1 MNKLTI
7 LTPTYNRAAYLE
19 KLYRSLVQQTE
30 QDFEWLVVDDGSTD
44 ETQELLGRFA
54 QENKVRM
61 RCLRQE
67 NGGKHRA
74 LNYGIAQITAE
85 LTFIVD
91 SDDFLPENAVE
102 TILRCHQKY
111 YKSYLQSVETAEI
124 KSSAEERAEHG
135 TEAQEGDT
143 RVRLC
148 GYSFLRCHAD
158 GRVNTAYFPENELI
172 GTYRNV
178 RINGKIDG
186 DKAEVFYTGIL
197 RQFPF
202 PEFEGEKFLPE
213 DLVWMQMSGPYQMVH
228 INENVYICDYLEG
241 GLTKTGRRMKIYSPR
256 GMMLRSRVY
265 LEDSGVRLKIRVKMM
280 LLYLIYG
287 RIAGETIRDLRREV
301 HPGWLFWLCVLPA
314 AILCT
319 RWKKEG

>member
-7 LTPTYNRAAYLE
+7 LTPTYNRAAYLK

-30 QDFEWLVVDDGSTD
+30 QNFEWLVVDDGSTD
-44 ETQELLGRFA
+44 ETQELLLGLA
-54 QENKVRM
+54 EENKVRM

-74 LNYGIAQITAE
+74 LNYGIAQIDTE

-91 SDDFLPENAVE
+91 SDDFLPENAVQ
-102 TILRCHQKY
+102 TILSYHEKY
-111 YKSYLQSVETAEI
+111 GKSYLQSVEMADT
-124 KSSAEERAEHG
+124 KSCAEERGEKG
-135 TEAQEGDT
+135 TEAHKNDT
-143 RVRLC
+143 NVRLC

-158 GRVNTAYFPENELI
+158 GKVNTAYFPENELI
-172 GTYRNV
+172 GTYRDV
-178 RINGKIDG
+178 RINGGIDG
-186 DKAEVFYTGIL
+186 DKAEVFYTKIL

-228 INENVYICDYLEG
+228 INENIYICDYLES
-241 GLTKTGRRMKIYSPR
+241 GLTRTGRRMKIYSPR

-265 LEDSGVRLKIRVKMM
+265 LEDSGVRLKIRLKMM
-280 LLYLIYG
+280 MLYLIYG
-287 RIAGETIRDLRREV
+287 RIAGERIRNLGREV
-301 HPGWLFWLCVLPA
+301 HPGWLFGLCILPA
-314 AILCT
+314 EIL
-319 RWKKEG
+319 RRKWKKEG